1 MQDVLIWHWIV
12 EIHFTHDLYFYMKDG
27 YNRVEVK
34 GKEMFNMEAVVKDMN
49 VVEDRTAMETLF
61 SYLDKGLDDME
72 AGRLYTVDDA
82 FQIIR
87 DRMKNEL

>member
-1 MQDVLIWHWIV
+1 
-12 EIHFTHDLYFYMKDG
+12 MKDG

-34 GKEMFNMEAVVKDMN
+34 GKEMFYMEAVVKDMN
-49 VVEDRTAMETLF
+49 VVEDRTALETLF
-61 SYLDKGLDDME
+61 FYLDKGIDDME
-72 AGRLYTVDDA
+72 AGRLHTVDDA

>member
-1 MQDVLIWHWIV
+1 MR
-12 EIHFTHDLYFYMKDG
+12 DG

-34 GKEMFNMEAVVKDMN
+34 GKEMFY
-49 VVEDRTAMETLF
+49 METLF
-61 SYLDKGLDDME
+61 SYLDKGIDDME
-72 AGRLYTVDDA
+72 AGRLHTVDDA